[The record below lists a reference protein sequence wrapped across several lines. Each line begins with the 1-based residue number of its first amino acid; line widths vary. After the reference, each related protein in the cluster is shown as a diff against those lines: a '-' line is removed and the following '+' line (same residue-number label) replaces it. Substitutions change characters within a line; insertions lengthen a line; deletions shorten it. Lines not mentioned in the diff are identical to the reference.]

1 MGYNRQKTMKK
12 VLILTLPLLFLT
24 SCVSHELNKTVWY
37 NLTMM
42 QENGVMGNVGTS
54 LVFNTDS
61 TVVVYK
67 GVSIDTNV
75 VVTPFIFAY
84 GKYQHE
90 KLNGRNMKISISATK
105 GDGTPYIYTG
115 QYNKKKGL
123 MRLNLPNSELK
134 ETYIWNP
141 KAIINFK

>member
-1 MGYNRQKTMKK
+1 MKRKTMLLLVPL
-12 VLILTLPLLFLT
+12 VLLTGCA
-24 SCVSHELNKTVWY
+24 SNKLNKTVWY

-75 VVTPFIFAY
+75 IVAPFIFAY
-84 GKYQHE
+84 GTYQYE
-90 KLNGRNMKISISATK
+90 KLNGRNMKISVSATK
-105 GDGTPYIYTG
+105 GDGTPYVYTG
-115 QYNKKKGL
+115 QYNKKEGL
-123 MRLNLPNSELK
+123 MRINLPNSELK
-134 ETYIWNP
+134 ETYIWDP
-141 KAIINFK
+141 KAKINYK

>member
-1 MGYNRQKTMKK
+1 MLLLVPL
-12 VLILTLPLLFLT
+12 VLLTGCA
-24 SCVSHELNKTVWY
+24 SNKLNKTVWY

-54 LVFNTDS
+54 LVFNTDN

-75 VVTPFIFAY
+75 IVSPFIFAY
-84 GKYQHE
+84 GTYHYE
-90 KLNGRNMKISISATK
+90 KLNGRNMKISVSATK
-105 GDGTPYIYTG
+105 GDGSPYVYTG
-115 QYNKKKGL
+115 QYNKKEGL

-134 ETYIWNP
+134 ETYIWDP
-141 KAIINFK
+141 KAKINYK

>member
-1 MGYNRQKTMKK
+1 MKRK
-12 VLILTLPLLFLT
+12 NILFFVPLLFLMGCA
-24 SCVSHELNKTVWY
+24 SNKLKQTVWY

-54 LVFNTDS
+54 LIFNTDS

-75 VVTPFIFAY
+75 IVAPFIFAY
-84 GKYQHE
+84 GTYQYE
-90 KLNGRNMKISISATK
+90 KIDGHDMKISVSAITK
-105 GDGTPYIYTG
+105 DGNPYVYTG
-115 QYNKKKGL
+115 QYNKKEGL
-123 MRLNLPNSELK
+123 MRLNKPNSELK

-141 KAIINFK
+141 DAK

>member
-1 MGYNRQKTMKK
+1 MKRKTMLLL
-12 VLILTLPLLFLT
+12 VPLLLLT
-24 SCVSHELNKTVWY
+24 GCVSNKLNKTVWY

-42 QENGVMGNVGTS
+42 QEDGIMGNVGTS

-75 VVTPFIFAY
+75 IVAPFIFAY
-84 GKYQHE
+84 GTYQYE
-90 KLNGRNMKISISATK
+90 KINGRDMKISVSAIK
-105 GDGTPYIYTG
+105 KDGSPYVYSG
-115 QYNKKKGL
+115 QYNKKEGL
-123 MRLNLPNSELK
+123 MRLNTPNSELK

-141 KAIINFK
+141 NVKPNLK